1 MIKIK
6 FITNVVAEHLPIS
19 KRKVVRIN
27 ELINNIKNCPST
39 TEKNKLISLLKKED
53 FRFVPLSVKLSKYQ
67 TLILEEVGD
76 TNVWAEKYL
85 EVNETLKKV
94 EESYRI
100 FNNFNFNHTK
110 IEPHI

>member
-27 ELINNIKNCPST
+27 ELINKIKNCPST
-39 TEKNKLISLLKKED
+39 TEKEKLISLLKQED
-53 FRFVPLSVKLSKYQ
+53 LRFIPLTIKALKYQ
-67 TLILEEVGD
+67 TLILESGED

-85 EVNETLKKV
+85 EVNDTLKKV
-94 EESYRI
+94 VEYNKI